1 MTVLTKRIEEVMLMT
16 SKAKSSKCF
25 HLLLLGLL
33 LLERSHHIVREA
45 HGGESRR
52 PAELPGGS
60 QHQLV
65 GQAE

>member
-1 MTVLTKRIEEVMLMT
+1 MLMT

-25 HLLLLGLL
+25 HLFLLGLL
-33 LLERSHHIVREA
+33 LLERSHHVVREA

-52 PAELPGGS
+52 PVHSPAELPGSS

-65 GQAE
+65 GEVE